1 MSDLKQRLLDD
12 MKSAMRQK
20 DAVALETIRMIRAA
34 VQRREVDERI
44 ELDDNGVMQIIQ
56 KLVKQ
61 CTDAAEQ
68 FSEGGREDLV
78 AKERANILILEKYLP
93 VQLSGDELEELVRQ
107 AITETSAASM
117 KDMGKVM
124 GILKTRVQG
133 RADMGALS
141 GLVKSLLS

>member
-1 MSDLKQRLLDD
+1 M
-12 MKSAMRQK
+12 
-20 DAVALETIRMIRAA
+20 
-34 VQRREVDERI
+34 
-44 ELDDNGVMQIIQ
+44 
-56 KLVKQ
+56 
-61 CTDAAEQ
+61 
-68 FSEGGREDLV
+68 
-78 AKERANILILEKYLP
+78 
-93 VQLSGDELEELVRQ
+93 SGDELEELVRQ

>member
-1 MSDLKQRLLDD
+1 MSELKQRILDD

-44 ELDDNGVMQIIQ
+44 ELDDSGVLQIIQ
-56 KLVKQ
+56 KLIKQ

-68 FSEGGREDLV
+68 FGEGGREDLV
-78 AKERANILILEKYLP
+78 AKERANIRILEQYLP
-93 VQLSGDELEELVRQ
+93 EQLSGGELEELVRQ
-107 AITETSAASM
+107 AITETSAGSM

-124 GILKTRVQG
+124 GVLRTRVQG
-133 RADMGALS
+133 RADMGTLS
-141 GLVKSLLS
+141 NLVRSLLD

>member
-1 MSDLKQRLLDD
+1 MSDLKQRILDD

-44 ELDDNGVMQIIQ
+44 ELDDSGVMQIIQ
-56 KLVKQ
+56 KLIKQ

-68 FSEGGREDLV
+68 FGEGGREDLV
-78 AKERANILILEKYLP
+78 AKEQANIQVLEKYLP
-93 VQLSGDELEELVRQ
+93 EQLSGDELEELVRQ